1 MLVKHWIL
9 PAIIILFFVL
19 VSKPTTA
26 REIYS
31 YRGQKINPET
41 TPSALFLTP
50 VRNRDNNS
58 ISLDLVVEP
67 NQAEVNT
74 VSTEISYPTDR
85 ISLKKMSKENSF
97 CSFFIEN
104 NVDAVNGKIKI
115 SCAAPYPG
123 TAKTS
128 RVVTLYFEGLKK
140 GLAEINLS
148 NNSLVL
154 ANDGYGT
161 NVLKEIKGQEI
172 TVE

>member
-9 PAIIILFFVL
+9 PAIIIVFFAL
-19 VSKPTTA
+19 AGKPTDA

-50 VRNRDNNS
+50 VRNRKDKLIS
-58 ISLDLVVEP
+58 IDLVVEP
-67 NQAEVNT
+67 HQAEINT
-74 VSTEISYPTDR
+74 VSTEISYPIDK
-85 ISLKKMSKENSF
+85 ISFKEMSKENSF

-104 NVDAVNGKIKI
+104 NVDAINGKIKI
-115 SCAAPYPG
+115 SCASPYPG
-123 TAKTS
+123 TDKTS
-128 RVVTLYFEGLKK
+128 RVITLYFKGLKK
-140 GLAEINLS
+140 GLAEISLS
-148 NNSLVL
+148 DDSLVL

-161 NVLKEIKGQEI
+161 NVLNEITGQKI